1 MPVTKLG
8 RLVKEGK
15 IKSVDD
21 IFRMSIPI
29 KEHQIV
35 DQLCPNLKDEVMNIM
50 PVQKQTTA
58 GQRTRFKC
66 YVAVGDHDG
75 LIALGQKC
83 SKEVA
88 NAIRGAIT
96 NAKLHLIRVRMGYW
110 GGRLGEWSRVNW
122 EVSSLVGGDTQG
134 AEEPSRAQAQLTRT
148 LLLVVLSL
156 HRQAPHRS
164 GKGYW
169 QVRICPRAPGPSSAR
184 HRARR
189 RTNREEAAVHGGSQ
203 GCLHL
208 RSRPHAVDR
217 QLCAGGVQVP

>member
-1 MPVTKLG
+1 MPCTKLG

-15 IKSVDD
+15 ITSIDD

-35 DQLCPNLKDEVMNIM
+35 EMLVPNLNDEVMNIM

-66 YVAVGDHDG
+66 YVAVGNGDG
-75 LIALGQKC
+75 LIALGKKC

-110 GGRLGEWSRVNW
+110 GGRLGEWFW
-122 EVSSLVGGDTQG
+122 WGG
-134 AEEPSRAQAQLTRT
+134 
-148 LLLVVLSL
+148 
-156 HRQAPHRS
+156 
-164 GKGYW
+164 
-169 QVRICPRAPGPSSAR
+169 
-184 HRARR
+184 
-189 RTNREEAAVHGGSQ
+189 GGE
-203 GCLHL
+203 G
-208 RSRPHAVDR
+208 R
-217 QLCAGGVQVP
+217 